1 VLPFWSRWQHLKWQA
16 RNLVTCGRPVAYTA
30 GQLSIALYPEGQIAE
45 FLWLA
50 DFELADRNFVAAY
63 LRPGMQV
70 FNVGANVGL
79 YSVLAS
85 VLVGEKGRVHA
96 FEPSTESYG
105 RLLRNLELNH
115 CRNVAAVRLALSDT
129 RRELVLRADPLYPS
143 YDGHRFVESIR
154 SAGNLLPSDEIVQ
167 ASTLDCYVAQLGCR
181 DVDFLI
187 IDVEGAEFGVLEGGI
202 ETLTRANPT
211 LLLECSKNQEAIE
224 NLLMKLGYR
233 FWTWDMIKRTLNPA
247 DFREAI
253 KKGNV
258 VVRREGWDAI
268 S

>member
-1 VLPFWSRWQHLKWQA
+1 
-16 RNLVTCGRPVAYTA
+16 
-30 GQLSIALYPEGQIAE
+30 LSIALYPEGQIPE

-105 RLLRNLELNH
+105 RLLRNLELND
-115 CRNVAAVRLALSDT
+115 CRNVAAVRLALSDI

-143 YDGHRFVESIR
+143 YDGHRFVESIS
-154 SAGNLLPSDEIVQ
+154 SAGNLLSSDEIVQ
-167 ASTLDCYVAQLGCR
+167 ASTLDCYLAQLGCL
-181 DVDFLI
+181 DVDFMI
-187 IDVEGAEFGVLEGGI
+187 IDVEGAELGVLEGGI

-211 LLLECSKNQEAIE
+211 LLLECSKHQEAIE
-224 NLLMKLGYR
+224 DLLMKLGYR
-233 FWTWDMIKRTLNPA
+233 FWTWDMIKRTLKPA

-268 S
+268 P